1 MPTTVVYPGS
11 FDPITNGHLS
21 LIRRGLTIFDQI
33 IIAVAINPAK
43 KSLFTVEERVDMIR
57 EVLKD
62 EERIEVDSFR
72 GLTVEYTRKRKAN
85 AILRGIRAMS
95 DFENEFQLALMNR
108 RLNRDIQSVFLMTD
122 YKWFYMSSSLI
133 KEVASLGGDI
143 KGMVPKI
150 VSERLTEKFNQL
162 KA

>member
-1 MPTTVVYPGS
+1 MSALVVYPGS

-21 LIRRGLTIFDQI
+21 LIRRGLSIFDQI
-33 IIAVAINPAK
+33 IVAVAVNPSK

-57 EVLKD
+57 EVLKG
-62 EERIEVDSFR
+62 EERIEVDSFQ
-72 GLTVEYTRKRKAN
+72 GLTVDYTRKRKAN

-150 VSERLTEKFNQL
+150 VAERLIDKFNKL

>member
-1 MPTTVVYPGS
+1 MSATVVYPGS

-21 LIRRGLTIFDQI
+21 LIRRGLSIFDQI
-33 IIAVAINPAK
+33 IVAVAVNPSK

-57 EVLKD
+57 EALRG
-62 EERIEVDSFR
+62 EERIEVDSFQ
-72 GLTVEYTRKRKAN
+72 GLTVDYTRKRKAN

-143 KGMVPKI
+143 KGMVPKF
-150 VSERLTEKFNQL
+150 VAERLIDKFNRL

>member
-1 MPTTVVYPGS
+1 MATAVYPGS

-21 LIRRGLTIFDQI
+21 LIRRGLAIFDKI
-33 IIAVAINPAK
+33 IVAVAINPAK
-43 KSLFTVEERVDMIR
+43 RSLFTVEERVDIIR

-62 EERIEVDSFR
+62 EPCIEVDSFR
-72 GLTVEYTRKRKAN
+72 GLTVEYTRQRKAD

-108 RLNRDIQSVFLMTD
+108 RLNREIQSVFLMTD
-122 YKWFYMSSSLI
+122 YKWFYISSSLI

-150 VSERLTEKFNQL
+150 VCERLAEKFSQL
-162 KA
+162 NKA

>member
-1 MPTTVVYPGS
+1 MSTIAVYPGS

-21 LIRRGLTIFDQI
+21 LIRRGLSIFDKI
-33 IIAVAINPAK
+33 IVAVAVNPAK
-43 KSLFTVEERVDMIR
+43 KSLFTEEERVDIIR

-62 EERIEVDSFR
+62 EPRIEVDSFR
-72 GLTVEYTRKRKAN
+72 GLTVEYTRMRKAN

-133 KEVASLGGDI
+133 KEVAALGGDI
-143 KGMVPKI
+143 KGMVPK
-150 VSERLTEKFNQL
+150 VVHERLMEKFNQRQ
-162 KA
+162 A